1 MKNKKILACL
11 CCAAMLFSATACAGT
26 TTETTTTEETTATT
40 VTTEESTTA
49 ASTEET
55 SETTTEASETTA
67 ETSEDDEDDEDE
79 DNVCDDDE
87 INPAYEKVATLP
99 EKDADK
105 GFDKLENGDD
115 ITGTIY
121 GINKTGDT
129 IYAMFEKKVRLSEE
143 QVKALKVGDSIGYKD
158 TEVDGAP
165 DLKVAKIEKDG
176 KHLMIELKTSDDP
189 EDYCEWGIFW
199 YENADCYLITGSSDI
214 AYTEEIGYYA
224 VPIASDCKIKDGY
237 EPFTEEDVQKEY
249 KKAEKTGIP
258 VFDTLYWFSSTT
270 SEYRAEDLY
279 TLGDNGWYCT
289 DTFFDATI
297 KDGKIV
303 KLLFWT
309 T

>member
-11 CCAAMLFSATACAGT
+11 CCAAMLFSATACSGAT
-26 TTETTTTEETTATT
+26 DETTTTAAES
-40 VTTEESTTA
+40 VTEESTTA
-49 ASTEET
+49 TTTEATTTAATSEAT
-55 SETTTEASETTA
+55 SETTTEDTT
-67 ETSEDDEDDEDE
+67 ETSEEEY
-79 DNVCDDDE
+79 VPDE
-87 INPAYEKVATLP
+87 IESVYDKIATLP

-129 IYAMFEKKVRLSEE
+129 IYAMFEKKVRLSEK

-237 EPFTEEDVQKEY
+237 EPFTEEEVQKEY

-270 SEYRAEDLY
+270 SEYRVEDLY